1 MNWGHYYIYMDF
13 EIKQKNYKMESL
25 QNKKRLPAS
34 KVTEGMNKPGLNKI
48 SAKRKGDRI
57 MDR

>member
-1 MNWGHYYIYMDF
+1 MDF